1 MRVAVE
7 DILRWLRRWL
17 RVLRAVRRLGASDAS
32 DAQGRSLWY
41 PRAASGP
48 ASSPEAKAN
57 PAPCA
62 NLAPV
67 APIAGANLPESMSDS
82 PLTTARNYL
91 DLTKPRLLP
100 MVLFTGLPA
109 LAMASGHWPSFSF
122 TLLVMTG
129 IALAAASANT
139 LNAYIERDKD
149 ALMQRT
155 RSRPLPAGLIPPRS
169 ALVFGLGLGVLSTA
183 LLAIVS
189 GATAALVGVASI
201 LFYVF
206 VYTIWL
212 KPRSIWNAVIGG
224 AAGAAAPLIA
234 DAAVNGTI
242 GLAGWTLFAIVFFW
256 QPPHVWAI
264 ALYRKDDYRAA
275 GIPMPPEVIGDE
287 ATRKR
292 IVWYTAGLLPVTVAP
307 YFLGLTGPIY
317 LAVAAAMGIWFLYR
331 SWRLF
336 EERTDEAAQGVF
348 RVSLVFLFGV
358 FLALLVDLMVR
369 L

>member
-1 MRVAVE
+1 
-7 DILRWLRRWL
+7 
-17 RVLRAVRRLGASDAS
+17 
-32 DAQGRSLWY
+32 
-41 PRAASGP
+41 
-48 ASSPEAKAN
+48 
-57 PAPCA
+57 
-62 NLAPV
+62 
-67 APIAGANLPESMSDS
+67 MSDS
-82 PLTTARNYL
+82 PLTTARHYL

-109 LAMASGHWPSFSF
+109 LAMATGAWPSLGF
-122 TLLVMTG
+122 TVLVMTG

-149 ALMQRT
+149 ALMERT
-155 RSRPLPAGLIPPRS
+155 KDRPLPAGLITPRA
-169 ALVFGLGLGVLSTA
+169 ALRFGLVLGVLSTI
-183 LLAIVS
+183 LLFAVS
-189 GATAALVGVASI
+189 GPAAAAVGVASI

-206 VYTIWL
+206 VYTVWL

-242 GLAGWTLFAIVFFW
+242 GAAGWTLFAIVFFW

-264 ALYRKDDYRAA
+264 ALYRKADYRAA

-292 IVWYTAGLLPVTVAP
+292 VVWYTAGLLPVTVAP
-307 YFLGLTGPIY
+307 YFLGLAGPIY
-317 LAVAAAMGIWFLYR
+317 FVVALGAGGWFLYR
-331 SWRLF
+331 AWRLF
-336 EERTDEAAQGVF
+336 EERTDEAAQDVF
-348 RVSLVFLFGV
+348 RVSLGFLFAV
-358 FLALLVDLMVR
+358 FLALLVDLAVR